1 MEHDHPAGN
10 QTTNGTTQRH
20 TPARTAAEVFGSKMK
35 SSTKLASFVCGTSN
49 KPLIYQTIGDAFD
62 QAVERWGD
70 KQAVVVS
77 HQDIRWTYRELGA
90 AIDAFAAGLLSLDL
104 QRGDRIG
111 IWSPNNIEWLITQF
125 ATAKAGLIM
134 VNINPAYRKGELSY
148 TLKKVAC
155 KALILASEF
164 KSSDYIGMLRDI
176 APGIETS
183 GNGPLDLPELPDLRS
198 LIVIS
203 EAPVAGMIRFD
214 DIAAMAPADAVKQLA
229 DRAKSAQPDD
239 AINIQFTSGTTGLP
253 KGATL
258 THFNVLN
265 NAYFSGE
272 AMALTDQDCL
282 CIPVPLYHCFG
293 MVLGVLACVTHGAS
307 MVFPSEAFE
316 PGAVLEA
323 VSEEHCTALHGVPT
337 MFIAE
342 LEHPD
347 FNSFDLGNLRT
358 GIMAGAPC
366 PIEVMRKVISEM
378 NMSEITIAYGM
389 TETSPVSFQ
398 SATDDPLEKRVA
410 TVGRIHPH
418 VQVKIIDEQ
427 GAVIPRGTSGELCTR
442 GYSVMLG
449 YWGDEE
455 KTRQDIDKAGWIH
468 TGDLAVIDA
477 EGYCDIV
484 GRVKD
489 MIIRGGENI
498 YPREIEEYLFQHPK
512 IQEVAV
518 FGVPDERYGEAVA
531 AWIRLVEGETA
542 DADEIRDYCIEQIAY
557 YKVPKHIIIVDE
569 FPMTVTGKIQKF
581 IMREKTIEKL

>member
-1 MEHDHPAGN
+1 M
-10 QTTNGTTQRH
+10 
-20 TPARTAAEVFGSKMK
+20 SKID
-35 SSTKLASFVCGTSN
+35 SYVCGTSDQ
-49 KPLIYQTIGDAFD
+49 PLIYQTIGDAFD
-62 QAVERWGD
+62 GAVERWAD
-70 KQAVVVS
+70 REAIVVR
-77 HQDIRWTYRELGA
+77 HQDIRWTYRQLGEA
-90 AIDAFAAGLLSLDL
+90 VDAFAAGLLALDL
-104 QRGDRIG
+104 EPGDRVG
-111 IWSPNNIEWLITQF
+111 IWSPNNVEWVIAQF
-125 ATAKAGLIM
+125 ATAKAGLIL

-148 TLKKVAC
+148 TLNKVAC
-155 KALILASEF
+155 KALILAREF
-164 KSSDYIGMLRDI
+164 KSSNYVAMLREI
-176 APGIETS
+176 APAIENAE
-183 GNGPLDLPELPDLRS
+183 NGKLDLRELPDLKS

-203 EAPVAGMIRFD
+203 EEPVKGMIRFAD
-214 DIAAMAPADAVKQLA
+214 VATMASQDAAERLA
-229 DRAKSAQPDD
+229 ERARASQPDD

-258 THFNVLN
+258 SHFNVLN
-265 NAYFSGE
+265 NGFFVGQ
-272 AMALTDQDCL
+272 AMNFTEQDRL

-293 MVLGVLACVTHGAS
+293 MVLSVIASVLHGAC

-316 PGAVLEA
+316 PRAVLEA
-323 VSEEHCTALHGVPT
+323 VSDEKCTALHGVPT

-347 FNSFDLGNLRT
+347 FEQFDLGHLRT

-366 PIEVMRKVISEM
+366 PIEVMRKVISDM
-378 NMSEITIAYGM
+378 NMEQVTICYGM

-398 SATDDPLEKRVA
+398 SATDDPLEKRVS

-418 VQVKIIDEQ
+418 VQVK
-427 GAVIPRGTSGELCTR
+427 VINEDGVVAPRGTSGELCTR

-449 YWGDEE
+449 YWGDDEQTDE
-455 KTRQDIDKAGWIH
+455 TIDKAGWLH
-468 TGDLAVIDA
+468 TGDLAVIDD

-518 FGVPDERYGEAVA
+518 FGVPDKRFGEAVA
-531 AWIRLVEGETA
+531 AWIKLRENESMDA
-542 DADEIRDYCIEQIAY
+542 DAIRDYCNEQIAY

-581 IMREKTIEKL
+581 IMREKTIENL

>member
-1 MEHDHPAGN
+1 M
-10 QTTNGTTQRH
+10 
-20 TPARTAAEVFGSKMK
+20 
-35 SSTKLASFVCGTSN
+35 SFVCGISQQ
-49 KPLIYQTIGDAFD
+49 PLIYQTIGDAFD
-62 QAVERWGD
+62 QAVEEWGEKEAIVVRHQEVRWSYRQLGE
-70 KQAVVVS
+70 AV
-77 HQDIRWTYRELGA
+77 
-90 AIDAFAAGLLSLDL
+90 DAFAAGLLALDL
-104 QRGDRIG
+104 QPGDRVG

-125 ATAKAGLIM
+125 ATAKAGLIL
-134 VNINPAYRKGELSY
+134 VNINPAYRKAELSY

-155 KALILASEF
+155 KALILASAF
-164 KSSDYIGMLRDI
+164 KSSDYIGMLHDI
-176 APGIETS
+176 APAVETS
-183 GNGPLDLPELPDLRS
+183 KAGQLKLSALPDLRS
-198 LIVIS
+198 LIVIGDT
-203 EAPVAGMIRFD
+203 AVPGMYRFD
-214 DIAAMAPADAVKQLA
+214 DIAGLAPVDADEQLA
-229 DRAKSAQPDD
+229 ARAKASQPDD

-265 NAYFSGE
+265 NGYFSGQ
-272 AMALTDQDCL
+272 AMGFTHQDRL

-293 MVLGVLACVTHGAS
+293 MVLGVLACVTHGAT

-316 PGAVLEA
+316 PRATLEA
-323 VSEEHCTALHGVPT
+323 VSEERCTALHGVPT

-347 FNSFDLGNLRT
+347 FESFDLSCLRT

-378 NMSEITIAYGM
+378 NMAEVTIAYGM

-398 SATDDPLEKRVA
+398 SATDDPLEKRVS

-418 VQVKIIDEQ
+418 VQVKIIDEH
-427 GAVIPRGTSGELCTR
+427 GAVVPRGVSGELCTR

-449 YWGDEE
+449 YWGEEE
-455 KTRQDIDKAGWIH
+455 KTKEDIDRAGWIH
-468 TGDLAVIDA
+468 TGDLATIDE

-518 FGVPDERYGEAVA
+518 FGVPDERYGEAVV
-531 AWIRLVEGETA
+531 AWIRLQDGETA
-542 DADEIRDYCIEQIAY
+542 DADEIRDYCNEQIAY

-581 IMREKTIEKL
+581 IMREKTIKDL

>member
-1 MEHDHPAGN
+1 MSKPA
-10 QTTNGTTQRH
+10 
-20 TPARTAAEVFGSKMK
+20 SY
-35 SSTKLASFVCGTSN
+35 VCGTSDQ
-49 KPLIYQTIGDAFD
+49 PLIYQTIGDAFD
-62 QAVERWGD
+62 QAVERWND
-70 KQAVVVS
+70 KNAIVVR
-77 HQDIRWTYRELGA
+77 HQGIRWSYRQLGDA
-90 AIDAFAAGLLSLDL
+90 VDAFAAGLLALDL
-104 QRGDRIG
+104 QPGDRVG

-125 ATAKAGLIM
+125 ATARAGLIM
-134 VNINPAYRKGELSY
+134 VNINPAYRKAELSY
-148 TLKKVAC
+148 TLNKVGC

-176 APGIETS
+176 APGIETAS
-183 GNGPLDLPELPDLRS
+183 REPLNLPELPELRS

-203 EAPVAGMIRFD
+203 DEPIAGMIRFD
-214 DIAAMAPADAVKQLA
+214 DIAGMAPADAKEQLLA
-229 DRAKSAQPDD
+229 RAESAQPDD

-265 NAYFSGE
+265 NGYFSGQ
-272 AMALTDQDCL
+272 AMALTAQDSL

-293 MVLGVLACVTHGAS
+293 MVLGVLASVTHGAS

-316 PGAVLEA
+316 PQAVLEA

-342 LEHPD
+342 LEHPE
-347 FNSFDLGNLRT
+347 FESYDLSRLRT

-366 PIEVMRKVISEM
+366 PIEVMRKVVSEM
-378 NMSEITIAYGM
+378 NMGEVTIAYGM

-398 SATDDPLEKRVA
+398 SATDDPLEKRVS

-418 VQVKIIDEQ
+418 VQVKIIDDN
-427 GAVIPRGTSGELCTR
+427 GAVVPRGVSGELCTR

-449 YWGDEE
+449 YWGDQKQTDES
-455 KTRQDIDKAGWIH
+455 IDPAGWLH
-468 TGDLAVIDA
+468 TGDLAVIDD

-489 MIIRGGENI
+489 MIIRGGENV

-512 IQEVAV
+512 IEQVAV
-518 FGVPDERYGEAVA
+518 FGIPDERFGEAVV
-531 AWIRLVEGETA
+531 AWVKLREGVSF
-542 DADEIRDYCIEQIAY
+542 DADGIRDYCNDQIAY
-557 YKVPKHIIIVDE
+557 YKVPKHIFIVDE

-581 IMREKTIEKL
+581 VMREKTIANL

>member
-1 MEHDHPAGN
+1 LTKGKSTVN
-10 QTTNGTTQRH
+10 S
-20 TPARTAAEVFGSKMK
+20 SK
-35 SSTKLASFVCGTSN
+35 SYVCGSSDQ
-49 KPLIYQTIGDAFD
+49 PLIYRTIGDALD
-62 QAVERWGD
+62 LAVEQWGE
-70 KQAVVVS
+70 KQAIVVC
-77 HQDIRWTYRELGA
+77 HQDIRWSYRELGA
-90 AIDAFAAGLLSLDL
+90 AIDAFAAGLLALGL
-104 QRGDRIG
+104 ERGDRIG
-111 IWSPNNIEWLITQF
+111 IWSPNNIEWVIAQF
-125 ATAKAGLIM
+125 ATAKAGLVL
-134 VNINPAYRKGELSY
+134 VNINPAYRKAELIY
-148 TLKKVAC
+148 TLNKVGC
-155 KALILASEF
+155 KTLILAREF
-164 KSSDYIGMLRDI
+164 KSSDYVGVLRAV
-176 APGIETS
+176 APAINTS
-183 GNGPLDLPELPDLRS
+183 RPGQLDLSALPALRS

-203 EAPVAGMIRFD
+203 DEPVAGMFCFD
-214 DIAAMAPADAVKQLA
+214 DIAAMAPTDATEQLEK
-229 DRAKSAQPDD
+229 RANLNQPDD

-265 NAYFSGE
+265 NGFFTGQ
-272 AMALTDQDCL
+272 AMQLTAHDRL

-293 MVLGVLACVTHGAS
+293 MVLGVLACVSHGAT

-316 PGAVLEA
+316 PLAVLEA
-323 VSEEHCTALHGVPT
+323 VSAEKCTALHGVPT

-347 FNSFDLGNLRT
+347 FDSFDFSHLRT

-366 PIEVMRKVISEM
+366 PIEVMRQVINKM
-378 NMSEITIAYGM
+378 NMTQVTIAYGM

-418 VQVKIIDEQ
+418 VQVKIIDEN
-427 GAVIPRGTSGELCTR
+427 GLVVPRGTSGELCTR

-449 YWGDEE
+449 YWGEDE
-455 KTRQDIDKAGWIH
+455 KTRQDIDTAGWMH
-468 TGDLAVIDA
+468 TGDLAVIDE

-512 IQEVAV
+512 IQEAAV
-518 FGVPDERYGEAVA
+518 FGIPDEKYGEAVV
-531 AWIRLVEGETA
+531 AWIRLNDGETA
-542 DADEIRDYCIEQIAY
+542 DADEIRQYCNEQIAY
-557 YKVPKHIIIVDE
+557 YKVPKHFVIVDE

-581 IMREKTIEKL
+581 KMRERTIKDL

>member
-1 MEHDHPAGN
+1 M
-10 QTTNGTTQRH
+10 
-20 TPARTAAEVFGSKMK
+20 SK
-35 SSTKLASFVCGTSN
+35 SASYVCGTSDQ
-49 KPLIYQTIGDAFD
+49 PLIYQTIGDAFD
-62 QAVERWGD
+62 HAVEKWGD
-70 KQAVVVS
+70 KDAVVVR
-77 HQDIRWTYRELGA
+77 HQDIYWSYRQLGEA
-90 AIDAFAAGLLSLDL
+90 VDAFAGGLLALDL
-104 QRGDRIG
+104 QAGDRVG

-125 ATAKAGLIM
+125 ATAKAGLIL
-134 VNINPAYRKGELSY
+134 VNINPAYRKAELSY
-148 TLKKVAC
+148 TLTKVAC

-164 KSSDYIGMLRDI
+164 KSSDYIGMLNDI
-176 APGIETS
+176 APAIETS
-183 GNGPLDLPELPDLRS
+183 GNGPLNLPELPDLRS

-203 EAPVAGMIRFD
+203 EKPVAGMMRFD
-214 DIAAMAPADAVKQLA
+214 DVAAMAPADAGEQLRI
-229 DRAKSAQPDD
+229 RARASQPDD

-265 NAYFSGE
+265 NGYFTGQ
-272 AMALTDQDCL
+272 AMALGNQDCL

-337 MFIAE
+337 MFIAV

-347 FNSFDLGNLRT
+347 FKTFDLGKLRT

-378 NMSEITIAYGM
+378 NMGEVTIAYGM

-398 SATDDPLEKRVA
+398 SATDDPLDKRVS
-410 TVGRIHPH
+410 TVGRVHPH
-418 VQVKIIDEQ
+418 VQVKIIDER
-427 GAVIPRGTSGELCTR
+427 GIVVPRGTSGELCTR

-449 YWGDEE
+449 YWGEE
-455 KTRQDIDKAGWIH
+455 EQTNESIDAAGWLH
-468 TGDLAVIDA
+468 TGDLAVIDN

-489 MIIRGGENI
+489 MIIRGGENV
-498 YPREIEEYLFQHPK
+498 YPREIEEYLFRHPQ

-518 FGVPDERYGEAVA
+518 FGVPDERFGEAVV
-531 AWIRLVEGETA
+531 AWIKLREGESI
-542 DADEIRDYCIEQIAY
+542 DAEEIRNYCNEQIAY
-557 YKVPKHIIIVDE
+557 YKVPKHIFIVDE

-581 IMREKTIEKL
+581 IMRKKTIEELL

>member
-1 MEHDHPAGN
+1 M
-10 QTTNGTTQRH
+10 
-20 TPARTAAEVFGSKMK
+20 SKID
-35 SSTKLASFVCGTSN
+35 SYVCGTSDQ
-49 KPLIYQTIGDAFD
+49 PLIYQTIGDAFD
-62 QAVERWGD
+62 GAVERWAD
-70 KQAVVVS
+70 REAIVVR
-77 HQDIRWTYRELGA
+77 HQDIRWTYRQLGEA
-90 AIDAFAAGLLSLDL
+90 VDAFAAGLLALDL
-104 QRGDRIG
+104 EPGDRVG
-111 IWSPNNIEWLITQF
+111 IWSPNNVEWVIAQF
-125 ATAKAGLIM
+125 ATAKAGLIL

-148 TLKKVAC
+148 TLNKVAC
-155 KALILASEF
+155 KALILAREF
-164 KSSDYIGMLRDI
+164 KSSNYVAMLREI
-176 APGIETS
+176 APAIENAE
-183 GNGPLDLPELPDLRS
+183 NGKLDLRELPDLKS

-203 EAPVAGMIRFD
+203 EEPVKGMIRFAD
-214 DIAAMAPADAVKQLA
+214 VATMASQDAAERLA
-229 DRAKSAQPDD
+229 ERARASQPDD

-258 THFNVLN
+258 SHFNVLN
-265 NAYFSGE
+265 NGFFVGQ
-272 AMALTDQDCL
+272 AMNFAEQDRL

-293 MVLGVLACVTHGAS
+293 MVLSVIASVLHGAC

-316 PGAVLEA
+316 PRAVLEA
-323 VSEEHCTALHGVPT
+323 VSDEKCTALHGVPT

-347 FNSFDLGNLRT
+347 FEQFDLGHLRT

-366 PIEVMRKVISEM
+366 PIEVMRKVISDM
-378 NMSEITIAYGM
+378 NMEQVTICYGM

-398 SATDDPLEKRVA
+398 SATDDPLEKRVS

-418 VQVKIIDEQ
+418 VQVK
-427 GAVIPRGTSGELCTR
+427 VINEDGVVAPRGTSGELCTR

-449 YWGDEE
+449 YWGDDEQTDE
-455 KTRQDIDKAGWIH
+455 TIDKAGWLH
-468 TGDLAVIDA
+468 TGDLAVIDD

-518 FGVPDERYGEAVA
+518 FGVPDKRFGEAVA
-531 AWIRLVEGETA
+531 AWIKLRENESMDA
-542 DADEIRDYCIEQIAY
+542 DAIRDYCNEQIAY

-581 IMREKTIEKL
+581 IMREKTIENL

>member
-1 MEHDHPAGN
+1 M
-10 QTTNGTTQRH
+10 
-20 TPARTAAEVFGSKMK
+20 SK
-35 SSTKLASFVCGTSN
+35 SVSYVCGTSDQ
-49 KPLIYQTIGDAFD
+49 PLIYQTIGDAFD
-62 QAVERWGD
+62 RAVEQWGD
-70 KQAVVVS
+70 NEAVVVR
-77 HQDIRWTYRELGA
+77 HQDIRWSYRELGEA
-90 AIDAFAAGLLSLDL
+90 VDVFAAGLLALDL
-104 QRGDRIG
+104 QPGDRVG

-125 ATAKAGLIM
+125 ATAKIGLIL
-134 VNINPAYRKGELSY
+134 VNINPAYRKAELSY
-148 TLKKVAC
+148 TLTKVAC

-164 KSSDYIGMLRDI
+164 KSSDYIGMLNDI
-176 APGIETS
+176 APGIEES
-183 GNGPLDLPELPDLRS
+183 ANGSLNLDELPELRS

-203 EAPVAGMIRFD
+203 EKPVAGMIRFN
-214 DIAAMAPADAVKQLA
+214 DIAAMAPVDAAEQLLS
-229 DRAKSAQPDD
+229 RAQASQPDD

-265 NAYFSGE
+265 NGYFSGQ
-272 AMALTDQDCL
+272 AMALGSQDCL

-337 MFIAE
+337 MFIAA

-347 FNSFDLGNLRT
+347 FKTFDLSKLRT

-378 NMSEITIAYGM
+378 NMREVTIAYGM

-418 VQVKIIDEQ
+418 VQVKVIDEQ
-427 GAVIPRGTSGELCTR
+427 GAVVPRGTSGELCTR

-449 YWGDEE
+449 YWGDKEQTEE
-455 KTRQDIDKAGWIH
+455 SIDAAGWLH
-468 TGDLAVIDA
+468 TGDLAVIDD
-477 EGYCDIV
+477 EDYCDIV

-489 MIIRGGENI
+489 MIIRGGENV
-498 YPREIEEYLFQHPK
+498 YPREIEEYLFKHPK

-518 FGVPDERYGEAVA
+518 FGVPDERLGEAVV
-531 AWIRLVEGETA
+531 AWIKLREGESL
-542 DADEIRDYCIEQIAY
+542 DAEEIRNYCNEQIAY
-557 YKVPKHIIIVDE
+557 YKVPKHIFIVDE

-581 IMREKTIEKL
+581 IMREKTIEELS